1 MPTPT
6 KPASYPS
13 RLSPAFSSQKFS
25 DMRKNRHTVY
35 IKRKVGKDMAKR
47 IEKICYQPG
56 VFLTVEHND
65 LCTKLEVESSVEE
78 LHLGEQTSKRKMNFI
93 LKKNTESFLI

>member
-1 MPTPT
+1 MKSRQANTIFNFNLVPAPAKPTN
-6 KPASYPS
+6 YPS

-56 VFLTVEHND
+56 VFLTVENNN
-65 LCTKLEVESSVEE
+65 LCTKLEIEPSVEE
-78 LHLGEQTSKRKMNFI
+78 K
-93 LKKNTESFLI
+93 

>member
-65 LCTKLEVESSVEE
+65 LSIRAQKTPSDEV
-78 LHLGEQTSKRKMNFI
+78 TI
-93 LKKNTESFLI
+93 FLVT